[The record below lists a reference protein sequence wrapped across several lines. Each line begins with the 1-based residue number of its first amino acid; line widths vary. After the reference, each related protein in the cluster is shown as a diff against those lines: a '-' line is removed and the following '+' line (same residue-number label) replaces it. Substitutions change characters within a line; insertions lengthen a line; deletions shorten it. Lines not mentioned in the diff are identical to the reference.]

1 MSATTPRED
10 VLGNCRKQLEVLVD
24 RLSGGVAQLTVEAQR
39 PVGAETA
46 ASTAGGNEGDEEV
59 ARSVLLSEEQI
70 LSEAQAAL
78 ARFDAGTFGK
88 CQRCGRAV
96 ARTRLAAVP
105 YARNC
110 IKCARA
116 AEAGQND

>member
-10 VLGNCRKQLEVLVD
+10 VLGACRKQLEVLVD
-24 RLSGGVAQLTVEAQR
+24 RLSNGVAQLTAEAQR
-39 PVGAETA
+39 PVGPGTA
-46 ASTAGGNEGDEEV
+46 AATAAGNEGDEEV

-70 LSEAQAAL
+70 LGEAQAAL
-78 ARFDAGTFGK
+78 ARFDEGTFGR

-96 ARTRLAAVP
+96 ARTRLATIP

-116 AEAGQND
+116 AEAGHNG